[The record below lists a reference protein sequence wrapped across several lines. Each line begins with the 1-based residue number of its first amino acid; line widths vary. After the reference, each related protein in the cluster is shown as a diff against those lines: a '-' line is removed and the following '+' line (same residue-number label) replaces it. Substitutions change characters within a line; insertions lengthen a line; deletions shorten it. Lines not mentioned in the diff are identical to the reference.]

1 MSSIS
6 LPYDDWCAFT
16 SVHLSDRNKLLLS
29 GGCDCT
35 TLDSYTDRSSRVGHA
50 ALVDLSTG
58 TSIAVSNKPTQTWS
72 HAAVYHDGKVYTIG
86 GSTTHNVWTANV
98 DVYDADDGTWST
110 VASASYPVA
119 IGELQCTMH
128 GSKII
133 CAGGYRFSFS
143 SSAYVMD
150 LDSSDPSWSALPSLS
165 SGRIYH
171 GLVAT
176 DSFVYAMAGYCG
188 HYCYTSKVEVLDM
201 SDPTSWS
208 ASSAS
213 IPDYRLSAMY
223 TSANGKLY
231 VISGVTPTNAATH
244 ARKINR
250 SYLTADTGAVI
261 SSWVTASLDLSERE
275 CTGCCCG
282 GRLSSMDMAYV
293 SDSTGV
299 TALAPDSASSIELR
313 TVACPLTLPPSG
325 AASLAELTLPTLT
338 HWFDF
343 SRLSE
348 SNIDSLV
355 SSNVVD
361 LKGNATSIEVVG
373 TVAFETNVQNG
384 LGAVY
389 FDEPGV
395 SRTLR
400 FRSTL
405 LGRNPEI
412 FVVYRVMKYSANGVI
427 IGDVGNGYGFGTYK
441 TADGFVGV
449 WRSSGALMVK
459 VAAEYSSWH
468 LAHLYFG
475 ENDNDGFLQID
486 SGERHYF
493 GISGKYRTSSHSRPE
508 MGAFS
513 GDSFDHMVEQYV
525 GEVAYFSAALS
536 EERRTDV
543 TNALMTKWN
552 LPCSWKDLG
561 GVGDFTVGQPGH
573 TVSVVGSLA
582 ECKSLCETRTCKVI
596 HFCDAGSGSRQGE
609 CWMADQTS
617 EVANSAGCADVK
629 NYERTCG

>member
-16 SVHLSDRNKLLLS
+16 SVHLSDQNKLLLS
-29 GGCDCT
+29 GGYVCT
-35 TLDSYTDRSSRVGHA
+35 TLDVYTYSRVGHA

-58 TSIAVSNKPTQTWS
+58 TSMAVSDKPTQTWS

-86 GSTTHNVWTANV
+86 GTLDGGYAWTNAV
-98 DVYDADDGTWST
+98 DVYDIESDAWST
-110 VASASYPVA
+110 GPASYPMA
-119 IGELQCTMH
+119 NGELQCVMY
-128 GSKII
+128 GSKIV
-133 CAGGYRFSFS
+133 CTGGYRGSFHS
-143 SSAYVMD
+143 NAYVMD
-150 LDSSDPSWSALPSLS
+150 LDVSSPSWSALPSLS
-165 SGRIYH
+165 SNRIKH

-176 DSFVYAMAGYCG
+176 GGLIYAIAGYCG
-188 HYCYTSKVEVLDM
+188 HSCYTSTVEVLDM

-208 ASSAS
+208 TTSTN

-231 VISGVTPTNAATH
+231 VISGVTPTDTNSFTT
-244 ARKINR
+244 RKINR
-250 SYLTADTGAVI
+250 SYLTADAAAVI
-261 SSWVTASLDLSERE
+261 TSWTTTELDLGDRE
-275 CTGCCCG
+275 CFDYCD
-282 GRLSSMDMAYV
+282 GRLNSMDMAYV
-293 SDSTGV
+293 SESTGV
-299 TALAPDSASSIELR
+299 TALAPGSISSIELR
-313 TVACPLTLPPSG
+313 TVACPL

-348 SNIDSLV
+348 SNVDNLA
-355 SSNVVD
+355 SSDVVD
-361 LKGNATSIEVVG
+361 LKGTATNIEVVG

-389 FDEPGV
+389 FNEPVV

-400 FRSTL
+400 FQTSL
-405 LGRNPEI
+405 LGRNPEV

-441 TADGFVGV
+441 AGDGFVSV
-449 WRSSGALMVK
+449 QRSSGALMVK
-459 VAAEYSSWH
+459 VAADYSSWH

-475 ENDNDGFLQID
+475 ENDDDGFLQID

-493 GISGKYRTSSHSRPE
+493 GISGKYVTSTHSRPE

-513 GDSFDHMVEQYV
+513 GDRFDHMVEQYV
-525 GEVAYFSAALS
+525 GEVAYFSSALS
-536 EERRTDV
+536 EDDRTDV

-552 LPCSWKDLG
+552 LQCSWKDLG

-573 TVSVVGSLA
+573 TVSIVGSLA

-629 NYERTCG
+629 NYERTCVRLFG